1 MPCAPK
7 SLLPIISCVYICNK
21 NITEPAGAGRYICFA
36 PRHASATINMEGDA
50 RTARP
55 KGGPNTDHLKKA
67 RKKHTSFDAYANTEY
82 LRLLSENNKKQLT
95 PNNDPAQHAL
105 FYWLCELRA
114 GVMLF

>member
-1 MPCAPK
+1 
-7 SLLPIISCVYICNK
+7 
-21 NITEPAGAGRYICFA
+21 
-36 PRHASATINMEGDA
+36 MEGEA

-55 KGGPNTDHLKKA
+55 KGGPNPDLLKKA
-67 RKKHTSFDAYANTEY
+67 KKKYTLYDAGANTEY
-82 LRLLSENNKKQLT
+82 LRLLSDNNKKQLT

>member
-1 MPCAPK
+1 M
-7 SLLPIISCVYICNK
+7 I
-21 NITEPAGAGRYICFA
+21 EPAGAGRYIFFA

-55 KGGPNTDHLKKA
+55 KGGPNPDHLKKA
-67 RKKHTSFDAYANTEY
+67 KKKYTSFDAGANTEY
-82 LRLLSENNKKQLT
+82 LRLLSDNNKKQLT
-95 PNNDPAQHAL
+95 PNNDPAQHAF